1 MKSDTNLTTLD
12 KTSSAAEASQINPSL
27 EPVERIGLI
36 DLLLVLARRR
46 FLVFGLPLL
55 FALTAVVAVLNMPD
69 VYSAS
74 AQLVPVQANQS
85 NSAAAILG
93 QLNLGNMG
101 SALNNRNAEFFTRIM
116 QSRKVGERVIKQ
128 FDLIK
133 RYQVESVSQALGVL
147 AGKLEFQIDNKSG
160 VVTVSVDDWHPA
172 TSADMVNFL
181 VDQLIEVT
189 REITV
194 SEATQRR
201 VYFEKQL
208 ASAQQR
214 TRSAEAELK
223 AYQAR
228 TGVYGLDQQA
238 GNTLGMISKLE
249 AEIAAKNIQLRVLR
263 TTMTDS
269 NPQLLGVLETING
282 LNAQLA
288 RLKSA
293 DGAVENSLGK
303 LSNISSE
310 YTRLFRE
317 LKYQE
322 SVNEVLNKQFELA
335 KLDEARDAPSVQIL
349 DYAVTPEQHVK
360 PKRKLIVIGAMF
372 AGGLLGILLALI
384 AEGFTQA
391 LRQPESARKLSLIRK
406 NLFSPRLRG
415 AVREE

>member
-1 MKSDTNLTTLD
+1 LNIDP
-12 KTSSAAEASQINPSL
+12 EASQSPENAQSDK
-27 EPVERIGLI
+27 IGLI
-36 DLLLVLARRR
+36 DLMLVLARHR
-46 FLVFGLPLL
+46 FLVLGLPLL
-55 FALTAVVAVLNMPD
+55 FALSSIIAVLSMPD
-69 VYSAS
+69 IYSAS
-74 AQLVPVQANQS
+74 AQLVPVQASQS
-85 NSAAAILG
+85 NATAAILG

-116 QSRKVGERVIKQ
+116 QSRKVGERVVKR

-133 RYQVESVSQALGVL
+133 RYEVESVGQALGVL
-147 AGKLEFQIDNKSG
+147 ARKLDFQIDSKSG

-172 TSADMVNFL
+172 TSADMVNFI
-181 VDQLIEVT
+181 VDQLIDVT

-214 TRSAEAELK
+214 TRDAEAELK

-249 AEIAAKNIQLRVLR
+249 AEIASKEIQLRVMR
-263 TTMTDS
+263 TTLTDT

-288 RLKSA
+288 RLKNA
-293 DGAVENSLGK
+293 QGEVENSVGK
-303 LSNISSE
+303 LSKVSTE
-310 YTRLFRE
+310 YSRLFRE

-335 KLDEARDAPSVQIL
+335 KLDEARDAPSAQIL

-360 PKRKLIVIGAMF
+360 PKRKLIVLAATF
-372 AGGLLGILLALI
+372 SGGLLGILLAFV
-384 AEGFTQA
+384 AEAYTQA
-391 LRQPESARKLSLIRK
+391 RREPESARKLGLIRE

-415 AVREE
+415 APREQ